1 MKTVIRYILKRILM
15 MIPVL
20 LGVLL
25 LVFTMNEISPG
36 DPAEM
41 IAGDAASVEVVE
53 QIREDLG
60 LNHPFPV
67 RFFNYVKN
75 LLLHGDLGTSYK
87 TKRPVLDE
95 VMERLPT
102 TITLALTSAGFAVL
116 LSIPIGVISAI
127 KQNSWLDN
135 VLMVLALLGVAMP
148 AFWQGLMTIILF
160 SVHLGWLPSYGFS
173 TPAHWIMPVLTIGTG
188 TMGSLTRITRSS
200 MLEVI
205 RQDYIRTAR
214 AKGQSER
221 KVIIRHALRNSL
233 VPIITAIAL
242 QLGSMLGG
250 AIVTETVFAIPGIGM
265 LMIQSIKARDYPT
278 IQGAVVVIAIMFS
291 LVNLI
296 VDIIYTF
303 VDPRLKTIYQ
313 TKKRTKSPLAKSEA

>member
-1 MKTVIRYILKRILM
+1 

-20 LGVLL
+20 LGVLF

-36 DPAEM
+36 DPAAM

-60 LNHPFPV
+60 LNKPLPV
-67 RFFNYVKN
+67 RFFNYTKN
-75 LLLHGDLGTSYK
+75 LVLHGDLGTSYK
-87 TKRPVLDE
+87 TKRPVLEE
-95 VMERLPT
+95 VMDRLPT
-102 TITLALTSAGFAVL
+102 TILLSLTSAAFAVF
-116 LSIPIGVISAI
+116 LSIPIGIISAI
-127 KQNSWLDN
+127 KQNTWIDN
-135 VLMVLALLGVAMP
+135 LLMVLALIGVAMP

-160 SVHLGWLPSYGFS
+160 SVKLGWFPSYGFT
-173 TPAHWIMPVLTIGTG
+173 TPAHWFMPVLTIGTG
-188 TMGSLTRITRSS
+188 AMASLVRITRSS

-214 AKGQSER
+214 AKGQTER
-221 KVIIRHALRNSL
+221 KVIISHALRNSMI
-233 VPIITAIAL
+233 PIITAIAI

-278 IQGAVVVIAIMFS
+278 IQGAVVVIAVMFS
-291 LVNLI
+291 LLNLV

-303 VDPRLKTIYQ
+303 VDPRLKSIYQ
-313 TKKRTKSPLAKSEA
+313 TKRKVKHFIAKTEA

>member
-1 MKTVIRYILKRILM
+1 

-20 LGVLL
+20 LGVLF
-25 LVFTMNEISPG
+25 LVFTLNEISPG

-41 IAGDAASVEVVE
+41 IAGDAASEEVVE

-60 LNHPFPV
+60 LNDPFIV
-67 RFFNYVKN
+67 RFANYVKN
-75 LLLHGDLGTSYK
+75 LVLHGDLGTSYK
-87 TKRPVLDE
+87 TKQPVLKE
-95 VMERLPT
+95 VMARLPT
-102 TITLALTSAGFAVL
+102 TITLALTSAAFAVI
-116 LSIPIGVISAI
+116 LSIPIGIISAI
-127 KQNSWLDN
+127 KQNTWLDN
-135 VLMVLALLGVAMP
+135 ILMVLALIGVAMP

-160 SVHLGWLPSYGFS
+160 SVNLGWLPSYGFT

-188 TMGSLTRITRSS
+188 AMGSLTRITRSS
-200 MLEVI
+200 MLEVV

-214 AKGQSER
+214 AKGQTER
-221 KVIIRHALRNSL
+221 KVIIGHALRNSMI
-233 VPIITAIAL
+233 PIITAISI

-291 LVNLI
+291 IVNLV
-296 VDIIYTF
+296 VDVIYTF
-303 VDPRLKTIYQ
+303 ADPRLKTIYQ
-313 TKKRTKSPLAKSEA
+313 RKNRVKNPLVRSKA

>member
-1 MKTVIRYILKRILM
+1 

-20 LGVLL
+20 LGVLF

-36 DPAEM
+36 DPAAM

-60 LNHPFPV
+60 LNKPLPV
-67 RFFNYVKN
+67 RFFNYTKN
-75 LLLHGDLGTSYK
+75 LVLHGDLGTSYK

-95 VMERLPT
+95 VMDRLPT
-102 TITLALTSAGFAVL
+102 TILLSLTSAAFAVL
-116 LSIPIGVISAI
+116 LSIPIGIISAI
-127 KQNSWLDN
+127 KQNTWIDN
-135 VLMVLALLGVAMP
+135 LLMVLALIGVAMP

-160 SVHLGWLPSYGFS
+160 SVKLGWFPSYGFT
-173 TPAHWIMPVLTIGTG
+173 TPAHWFMPVLTIGTG
-188 TMGSLTRITRSS
+188 AMASLVRITRSS

-214 AKGQSER
+214 AKGQTER
-221 KVIIRHALRNSL
+221 KVIISHALRNSMI
-233 VPIITAIAL
+233 PIITAIAI

-278 IQGAVVVIAIMFS
+278 IQGAVVVIAVMFS
-291 LVNLI
+291 LLNLV

-303 VDPRLKTIYQ
+303 VDPRLKSIYQ
-313 TKKRTKSPLAKSEA
+313 TKRKVKHFIAKSVT

>member
-1 MKTVIRYILKRILM
+1 MLKYIFKRILM

-20 LGVLL
+20 LGVLF

-36 DPAEM
+36 DPAAM

-60 LNHPFPV
+60 LNKPLPV
-67 RFFNYVKN
+67 RFFNYTKN
-75 LLLHGDLGTSYK
+75 LVLHGDLGTSYK

-95 VMERLPT
+95 VMDRLPT
-102 TITLALTSAGFAVL
+102 TILLSLTSAAFAVF
-116 LSIPIGVISAI
+116 LSIPIGIISAI
-127 KQNSWLDN
+127 KQNTWIDN
-135 VLMVLALLGVAMP
+135 LLMVLALIGVAMP

-160 SVHLGWLPSYGFS
+160 SVKLGWFPSYGFT
-173 TPAHWIMPVLTIGTG
+173 TPAHWFMPVLTIGTG
-188 TMGSLTRITRSS
+188 AMASLVRITRSS

-214 AKGQSER
+214 AKGQTER
-221 KVIIRHALRNSL
+221 KVIISHALRNSMI
-233 VPIITAIAL
+233 PIITAIAI

-265 LMIQSIKARDYPT
+265 LMIQPIKARDYPT
-278 IQGAVVVIAIMFS
+278 IQGAVVVIAVMFS
-291 LVNLI
+291 LLNLV

-303 VDPRLKTIYQ
+303 VDPRLKSIYQ
-313 TKKRTKSPLAKSEA
+313 TKRKAKHFIAKSET

>member
-1 MKTVIRYILKRILM
+1 MLKYIFKRILM

-20 LGVLL
+20 LGVLF

-60 LNHPFPV
+60 LNKPFPV
-67 RFFNYVKN
+67 RFLNYTKN
-75 LLLHGDLGTSYK
+75 IVLHGDLGTSYK
-87 TKRPVLDE
+87 TKRPVLEE
-95 VMERLPT
+95 VMDRLPT
-102 TITLALTSAGFAVL
+102 TILLSLTSAAFAVI
-116 LSIPIGVISAI
+116 LSIPIGIISAI
-127 KQNSWLDN
+127 KQNTWIDN
-135 VLMVLALLGVAMP
+135 LLMVLALIGVAMP

-160 SVHLGWLPSYGFS
+160 SVKLGWFPSYGFT
-173 TPAHWIMPVLTIGTG
+173 TPAHWFMPVLTIGTG
-188 TMGSLTRITRSS
+188 AMASLVRITRSS

-214 AKGQSER
+214 AKGQTER
-221 KVIIRHALRNSL
+221 KVIISHALRNSMI
-233 VPIITAIAL
+233 PIITAIAI

-278 IQGAVVVIAIMFS
+278 IQGAVVVIAVMFS
-291 LVNLI
+291 LLNLL

-303 VDPRLKTIYQ
+303 VDPKLKSIYQ
-313 TKKRTKSPLAKSEA
+313 TKRKIKNLIAQSET

>member
-1 MKTVIRYILKRILM
+1 

-20 LGVLL
+20 LGVLF

-60 LNHPFPV
+60 LNKPFPV
-67 RFFNYVKN
+67 RFLNYTKN
-75 LLLHGDLGTSYK
+75 IVLHGDLGTSYK
-87 TKRPVLDE
+87 TKRPVLEE
-95 VMERLPT
+95 VMDRLPT
-102 TITLALTSAGFAVL
+102 TILLSLTSAAFAVI
-116 LSIPIGVISAI
+116 LSIPIGIISAI
-127 KQNSWLDN
+127 KQNTWIDN
-135 VLMVLALLGVAMP
+135 LLMVLALIGVAMP

-160 SVHLGWLPSYGFS
+160 SVKLGWFPSYGFT
-173 TPAHWIMPVLTIGTG
+173 TPAHWFMPVLTIGTG
-188 TMGSLTRITRSS
+188 AMASLVRITRSS

-214 AKGQSER
+214 AKGQTER
-221 KVIIRHALRNSL
+221 KVIISHALRNSMI
-233 VPIITAIAL
+233 PIITAIAI

-278 IQGAVVVIAIMFS
+278 IQGAVVVIAVMFS
-291 LVNLI
+291 LLNLL

-303 VDPRLKTIYQ
+303 VDPRLKSIYQ
-313 TKKRTKSPLAKSEA
+313 TKRKAKHFIAKSET

>member
-1 MKTVIRYILKRILM
+1 MLRYIFKRILM

-20 LGVLL
+20 LGVLF

-36 DPAEM
+36 DPAAM

-60 LNHPFPV
+60 LNKPLPV
-67 RFFNYVKN
+67 RFFNYTKN
-75 LLLHGDLGTSYK
+75 LVLHGDLGTSYN

-95 VMERLPT
+95 VMDRLPT
-102 TITLALTSAGFAVL
+102 TILLSLTSAAFAVL
-116 LSIPIGVISAI
+116 LSIPIGIISAI
-127 KQNSWLDN
+127 KQNTWIDN
-135 VLMVLALLGVAMP
+135 LLMVLALIGVAMP

-160 SVHLGWLPSYGFS
+160 SVKLGWFPSYGFT
-173 TPAHWIMPVLTIGTG
+173 TPAHWFMPVLTIGTG
-188 TMGSLTRITRSS
+188 AMASLVRITRSS

-214 AKGQSER
+214 AKGQTER
-221 KVIIRHALRNSL
+221 KVIISHALRNSMI
-233 VPIITAIAL
+233 PIITAIAI

-278 IQGAVVVIAIMFS
+278 IQGAVVVIAVMFS
-291 LVNLI
+291 LLNLV

-303 VDPRLKTIYQ
+303 VDPRLKSIYQ
-313 TKKRTKSPLAKSEA
+313 TKRKVKHFIAKSVT

>member
-1 MKTVIRYILKRILM
+1 MLKYIFKRILM

-20 LGVLL
+20 LGVLF

-36 DPAEM
+36 DPAAM

-60 LNHPFPV
+60 LNKPLPV
-67 RFFNYVKN
+67 RFFNYTKN
-75 LLLHGDLGTSYK
+75 LVLHGDLGTSYK

-95 VMERLPT
+95 VMDRLPT
-102 TITLALTSAGFAVL
+102 TILLSLTSAAFAVF
-116 LSIPIGVISAI
+116 LSIPIGIISAI
-127 KQNSWLDN
+127 KQNTWIDN
-135 VLMVLALLGVAMP
+135 LLMVLALIGVAMP

-160 SVHLGWLPSYGFS
+160 SVKLGWFPSYGFT
-173 TPAHWIMPVLTIGTG
+173 TPAHWFMPVLTIGTG
-188 TMGSLTRITRSS
+188 AMASLVRITRSS

-214 AKGQSER
+214 AKGQTER
-221 KVIIRHALRNSL
+221 KVIISHALRNSMI
-233 VPIITAIAL
+233 PIITAIAI

-278 IQGAVVVIAIMFS
+278 IQGAVVVIAVMIS
-291 LVNLI
+291 LLNLV

-303 VDPRLKTIYQ
+303 VDPRLKSIYQ
-313 TKKRTKSPLAKSEA
+313 TKRKVKHFIAKSET

>member
-1 MKTVIRYILKRILM
+1 MLKYIFKRILM

-20 LGVLL
+20 LGVLF

-36 DPAEM
+36 DPAAM
-41 IAGDAASVEVVE
+41 IAGDAASMEVVE

-60 LNHPFPV
+60 LNKPLPV
-67 RFFNYVKN
+67 RFFNYTKN
-75 LLLHGDLGTSYK
+75 LVLHGDLGTSYK

-95 VMERLPT
+95 VMDRLPT
-102 TITLALTSAGFAVL
+102 TILLSLTSAAFAVF
-116 LSIPIGVISAI
+116 LSIPIGIISAI
-127 KQNSWLDN
+127 KQNTWIDN
-135 VLMVLALLGVAMP
+135 LLMVLALIGVAMP

-160 SVHLGWLPSYGFS
+160 SVKLGWFPSYGFT
-173 TPAHWIMPVLTIGTG
+173 TPAHWFMPVLTIGTG
-188 TMGSLTRITRSS
+188 AMASLVRITRSS

-214 AKGQSER
+214 AKGQTER
-221 KVIIRHALRNSL
+221 KVIISHALRNSMI
-233 VPIITAIAL
+233 PIITAIAI

-278 IQGAVVVIAIMFS
+278 IQGAVVVIAVMFS
-291 LVNLI
+291 LLNLV

-303 VDPRLKTIYQ
+303 VDPRLKSIYQ
-313 TKKRTKSPLAKSEA
+313 TKRKVKHFIAKSET

>member
-1 MKTVIRYILKRILM
+1 MLRYIFKRILM

-20 LGVLL
+20 LGVLF

-36 DPAEM
+36 DPAAM

-60 LNHPFPV
+60 LNKPLPV
-67 RFFNYVKN
+67 RFFNYTKN
-75 LLLHGDLGTSYK
+75 LVLHGDLGTSYK

-95 VMERLPT
+95 VMDRLPT
-102 TITLALTSAGFAVL
+102 TILLSLTSAAFAVL
-116 LSIPIGVISAI
+116 LSIPIGIISAI
-127 KQNSWLDN
+127 KQNTWIDN
-135 VLMVLALLGVAMP
+135 LLMVLALIGVAMP

-160 SVHLGWLPSYGFS
+160 SVKLGWFPSYGFT
-173 TPAHWIMPVLTIGTG
+173 TPAHWFMPVLTIGTG
-188 TMGSLTRITRSS
+188 AMASLVRITRSS

-214 AKGQSER
+214 AKGQTER
-221 KVIIRHALRNSL
+221 KVIISHALRNSMI
-233 VPIITAIAL
+233 PIITAIAI

-250 AIVTETVFAIPGIGM
+250 AIVTETVFAISGIGM

-278 IQGAVVVIAIMFS
+278 IQGAVVVIAVMFS
-291 LVNLI
+291 LLNLV

-303 VDPRLKTIYQ
+303 VDPRLKSIYQ
-313 TKKRTKSPLAKSEA
+313 TKRKVKHFIAKSVT

>member
-1 MKTVIRYILKRILM
+1 

-20 LGVLL
+20 LGVLF

-41 IAGDAASVEVVE
+41 IAGDAASVEGVE

-60 LNHPFPV
+60 LNKPFPV
-67 RFFNYVKN
+67 RFLNYTKN
-75 LLLHGDLGTSYK
+75 IVLHGDLGTSYK
-87 TKRPVLDE
+87 TKRPVLEE
-95 VMERLPT
+95 VMDRLPT
-102 TITLALTSAGFAVL
+102 TILLSLTSAAFAVI
-116 LSIPIGVISAI
+116 LSIPIGIISAI
-127 KQNSWLDN
+127 KQNTWIDN
-135 VLMVLALLGVAMP
+135 LLMVLALIGVAMP

-160 SVHLGWLPSYGFS
+160 SVKLGWFPSYGFT
-173 TPAHWIMPVLTIGTG
+173 TPAHWFMPVLTIGTG
-188 TMGSLTRITRSS
+188 AMASLVRITRSS

-214 AKGQSER
+214 AKGQTER
-221 KVIIRHALRNSL
+221 KVIISHALRNSMI
-233 VPIITAIAL
+233 PIITAIAI

-278 IQGAVVVIAIMFS
+278 IQGAVVVIAVMFS
-291 LVNLI
+291 LLNLL

-303 VDPRLKTIYQ
+303 VDPRLKSIYQ
-313 TKKRTKSPLAKSEA
+313 TKRKIKNLIAQSET

>member
-1 MKTVIRYILKRILM
+1 MLRYIFKRILM

-20 LGVLL
+20 LGVLF

-36 DPAEM
+36 DPAAM

-60 LNHPFPV
+60 LNKPLPV
-67 RFFNYVKN
+67 RFFNYTKN
-75 LLLHGDLGTSYK
+75 LVLHGDFGTSYK

-95 VMERLPT
+95 VMDRLPT
-102 TITLALTSAGFAVL
+102 TILLSLTSAAFAVL
-116 LSIPIGVISAI
+116 LSIPIGIISAI
-127 KQNSWLDN
+127 KQNTWIDN
-135 VLMVLALLGVAMP
+135 LLMVLALIGVAMP

-160 SVHLGWLPSYGFS
+160 SVKLGWFPSYGFT
-173 TPAHWIMPVLTIGTG
+173 TPAHWFMPVLTIGTG
-188 TMGSLTRITRSS
+188 AMASLVRITRSS

-214 AKGQSER
+214 AKGQTER
-221 KVIIRHALRNSL
+221 KVIISHALRNSMI
-233 VPIITAIAL
+233 PIITAIAI

-278 IQGAVVVIAIMFS
+278 IQGAVVVIAVMFS
-291 LVNLI
+291 LLNLV

-303 VDPRLKTIYQ
+303 VDPRLKSIYQ
-313 TKKRTKSPLAKSEA
+313 TKRKVKHFIAKSET

>member
-1 MKTVIRYILKRILM
+1 MLKYIFKRILM

-20 LGVLL
+20 LGVLF

-36 DPAEM
+36 DPAAM

-60 LNHPFPV
+60 LNKPLPV
-67 RFFNYVKN
+67 RFFNYTKN
-75 LLLHGDLGTSYK
+75 LVLHGDLGTSYK

-95 VMERLPT
+95 VMDRLPT
-102 TITLALTSAGFAVL
+102 TILLSLTSAAFAVF
-116 LSIPIGVISAI
+116 LSIPIGIISAI
-127 KQNSWLDN
+127 KQNTWIDN
-135 VLMVLALLGVAMP
+135 LLMVLALIGVAMP

-160 SVHLGWLPSYGFS
+160 SVKLGWFPSYGFT
-173 TPAHWIMPVLTIGTG
+173 TPAHWFMPVLTIGTG
-188 TMGSLTRITRSS
+188 AMASLVRITRSS

-214 AKGQSER
+214 AKGQTER
-221 KVIIRHALRNSL
+221 KVIISHALRNSMI
-233 VPIITAIAL
+233 PIITAISI

-278 IQGAVVVIAIMFS
+278 IQGAVVVIAVMFS
-291 LVNLI
+291 LLNLV

-303 VDPRLKTIYQ
+303 VDPRLKSIYQ
-313 TKKRTKSPLAKSEA
+313 TKRKVKHFIAKSET

>member
-1 MKTVIRYILKRILM
+1 

-20 LGVLL
+20 LGVLF

-60 LNHPFPV
+60 LNKPFPV
-67 RFFNYVKN
+67 RFLNYTKN
-75 LLLHGDLGTSYK
+75 IVLHGDLGTSYK
-87 TKRPVLDE
+87 TKRPVLEE
-95 VMERLPT
+95 VMDRLPT
-102 TITLALTSAGFAVL
+102 TILLSLTSAAFAVI
-116 LSIPIGVISAI
+116 LSIPIGIISAI
-127 KQNSWLDN
+127 KQNTWIDN
-135 VLMVLALLGVAMP
+135 LLMVLALIGVAMP

-160 SVHLGWLPSYGFS
+160 SVKLGWFPSYGFT
-173 TPAHWIMPVLTIGTG
+173 TPAHWFMPVLTIGTG
-188 TMGSLTRITRSS
+188 AMASLVRITRSS

-214 AKGQSER
+214 AKGQTER
-221 KVIIRHALRNSL
+221 KVIISHALRNSMI
-233 VPIITAIAL
+233 PIITAIAI

-278 IQGAVVVIAIMFS
+278 IQGAVVVIAVMFS
-291 LVNLI
+291 LLNLV

-303 VDPRLKTIYQ
+303 VDPRLKSIYQ
-313 TKKRTKSPLAKSEA
+313 TKRKVKHFIAKSVT

>member
-1 MKTVIRYILKRILM
+1 MLKYIFKRVLM

-20 LGVLL
+20 LGVLF

-36 DPAEM
+36 DPAEI
-41 IAGDAASVEVVE
+41 IAGDAVSVEVVE

-60 LNHPFPV
+60 LNKPFPI
-67 RFFNYVKN
+67 RFLNYVKN
-75 LLLHGDLGTSYK
+75 LVLHGDLGTSYK

-95 VMERLPT
+95 VMDRLPT
-102 TITLALTSAGFAVL
+102 TILLSLTSAVFAVI
-116 LSIPIGVISAI
+116 LSIPIGIISAI
-127 KQNSWLDN
+127 KQNTWIDN
-135 VLMVLALLGVAMP
+135 LLMVLALIGVAMP

-160 SVHLGWLPSYGFS
+160 SVKLGWLPSYGFT
-173 TPAHWIMPVLTIGTG
+173 TPAHWFMPVLTIGTG
-188 TMGSLTRITRSS
+188 AMASLVRITRSS

-214 AKGQSER
+214 AKGQTER
-221 KVIIRHALRNSL
+221 NVIISHALRNSMI
-233 VPIITAIAL
+233 PIITAIAI

-250 AIVTETVFAIPGIGM
+250 AIVTETIFAIPGIGM

-278 IQGAVVVIAIMFS
+278 IQGAVVVIAVMFS
-291 LVNLI
+291 LLNLL

-303 VDPRLKTIYQ
+303 VDPRLKSIYQ
-313 TKKRTKSPLAKSEA
+313 TKRKIKNHIARSEI

>member
-1 MKTVIRYILKRILM
+1 MLKYIFKRILM

-20 LGVLL
+20 LGVLF

-36 DPAEM
+36 DPAAM

-60 LNHPFPV
+60 LNKPLPV
-67 RFFNYVKN
+67 RFFNYTKN
-75 LLLHGDLGTSYK
+75 LVLHGDLGTSYK

-95 VMERLPT
+95 VMDRLPT
-102 TITLALTSAGFAVL
+102 TILLSLTSAAFAVF
-116 LSIPIGVISAI
+116 LSIPIGIISAI
-127 KQNSWLDN
+127 KQNTWIDN
-135 VLMVLALLGVAMP
+135 LLMVLALIGVAMP

-160 SVHLGWLPSYGFS
+160 SVKLGWFPSYGFT
-173 TPAHWIMPVLTIGTG
+173 TPAHWFMPVLTIGTG
-188 TMGSLTRITRSS
+188 AMASLVSITRSS

-214 AKGQSER
+214 AKGQTER
-221 KVIIRHALRNSL
+221 KVIISHALRNSMI
-233 VPIITAIAL
+233 PIITAIAI

-278 IQGAVVVIAIMFS
+278 IQGAVVVIAVMFS
-291 LVNLI
+291 LLNLV

-303 VDPRLKTIYQ
+303 VDPRLKSIYQ
-313 TKKRTKSPLAKSEA
+313 TKRKAKHFIAKSET

>member
-1 MKTVIRYILKRILM
+1 MLKYIFKRILM

-20 LGVLL
+20 LGVLF

-60 LNHPFPV
+60 LNKPFPV
-67 RFFNYVKN
+67 RFLNYTKN
-75 LLLHGDLGTSYK
+75 IVLHGDLGTSYK
-87 TKRPVLDE
+87 TKRPVLEE
-95 VMERLPT
+95 VMDRLPT
-102 TITLALTSAGFAVL
+102 TILLSLTSAAFAVI
-116 LSIPIGVISAI
+116 LSIPIGIISAI
-127 KQNSWLDN
+127 KQNTWIDN
-135 VLMVLALLGVAMP
+135 LLMVLALIGVAMP

-160 SVHLGWLPSYGFS
+160 SVKLGWFPSYGFT
-173 TPAHWIMPVLTIGTG
+173 TPAHWFMPVLTIGTG
-188 TMGSLTRITRSS
+188 AMASLVRITRSS

-214 AKGQSER
+214 AKGQTER
-221 KVIIRHALRNSL
+221 KVIISHALRNSMI
-233 VPIITAIAL
+233 PIITAIAI

-278 IQGAVVVIAIMFS
+278 IQGAVVVIAVMFS
-291 LVNLI
+291 LLNLL

-303 VDPRLKTIYQ
+303 VDPRLKSIYQ
-313 TKKRTKSPLAKSEA
+313 TKRKVKHFIAKSET

>member
-1 MKTVIRYILKRILM
+1 MLKYIFKRILM

-20 LGVLL
+20 LGVLF

-36 DPAEM
+36 DPAAM

-60 LNHPFPV
+60 LNKPLPV
-67 RFFNYVKN
+67 RFFNYTKN
-75 LLLHGDLGTSYK
+75 LVLHGDLGTSYK

-95 VMERLPT
+95 VMDRLPT
-102 TITLALTSAGFAVL
+102 TILLSLTSAAFAVF
-116 LSIPIGVISAI
+116 LSIPIGIISAI
-127 KQNSWLDN
+127 KQNTWIDN
-135 VLMVLALLGVAMP
+135 LLMVLALIGVAMP

-160 SVHLGWLPSYGFS
+160 SVKLGWFPSYGFT
-173 TPAHWIMPVLTIGTG
+173 TPAHWFMPVLTIGTG
-188 TMGSLTRITRSS
+188 AMASLVRITRSS

-214 AKGQSER
+214 AKGQTER
-221 KVIIRHALRNSL
+221 KVIISHALRNSMI
-233 VPIITAIAL
+233 PIITAIAI
-242 QLGSMLGG
+242 QLGSILGG

-278 IQGAVVVIAIMFS
+278 IQGAVVVIAVMFS
-291 LVNLI
+291 LLNLV

-303 VDPRLKTIYQ
+303 VDPRLKSIYQ
-313 TKKRTKSPLAKSEA
+313 TKRKAKHFIAKSET

>member
-1 MKTVIRYILKRILM
+1 VLRYIFKRILM

-20 LGVLL
+20 LGVLF

-36 DPAEM
+36 DPAAM

-60 LNHPFPV
+60 LNKPLPV
-67 RFFNYVKN
+67 RFFNYTKN
-75 LLLHGDLGTSYK
+75 LVLHGDLGTSYK

-95 VMERLPT
+95 VMDRLPT
-102 TITLALTSAGFAVL
+102 TILLSLTSAAFAVL
-116 LSIPIGVISAI
+116 LSIPIGIISAI
-127 KQNSWLDN
+127 KQNTWIDN
-135 VLMVLALLGVAMP
+135 LLMVLALIGVAMP

-160 SVHLGWLPSYGFS
+160 SVKLGWFPSYGFT
-173 TPAHWIMPVLTIGTG
+173 TPAHWFMPVLTIGTG
-188 TMGSLTRITRSS
+188 AMASLVRITRSS

-214 AKGQSER
+214 AKGQTER
-221 KVIIRHALRNSL
+221 KVIISHALRNSMI
-233 VPIITAIAL
+233 PIITAIAI

-278 IQGAVVVIAIMFS
+278 IQGAVVVIAVMFS
-291 LVNLI
+291 LLNLV

-303 VDPRLKTIYQ
+303 VDPRLKSIYQ
-313 TKKRTKSPLAKSEA
+313 TKRKVKHFIAKSVT

>member
-1 MKTVIRYILKRILM
+1 MLRYIFKRILM

-20 LGVLL
+20 LGVLF

-36 DPAEM
+36 DPAAM

-60 LNHPFPV
+60 LNKPLPV
-67 RFFNYVKN
+67 RFFNYTKN
-75 LLLHGDLGTSYK
+75 LVLHGDLGTSYK

-95 VMERLPT
+95 VMDRLPT
-102 TITLALTSAGFAVL
+102 TILLSLTSAAFAVL
-116 LSIPIGVISAI
+116 LSIPIGIISAI
-127 KQNSWLDN
+127 KQNTWIDN
-135 VLMVLALLGVAMP
+135 LLMVLALIGVAMP

-160 SVHLGWLPSYGFS
+160 SVKLGWFPSYGFT
-173 TPAHWIMPVLTIGTG
+173 TPAHWFMPVLTIGTG
-188 TMGSLTRITRSS
+188 AMASLVRITRSS

-214 AKGQSER
+214 AKGQTER
-221 KVIIRHALRNSL
+221 KVIISHALRNSMI
-233 VPIITAIAL
+233 PIITAIAI

-278 IQGAVVVIAIMFS
+278 IQGAVVVIAVMFS
-291 LVNLI
+291 LLNLV

-303 VDPRLKTIYQ
+303 VDPRLKSIYQ
-313 TKKRTKSPLAKSEA
+313 TKRKVKHFIAKSVP

>member
-1 MKTVIRYILKRILM
+1 MLKYIFKRILM

-20 LGVLL
+20 LGVLF

-36 DPAEM
+36 DPAAM

-60 LNHPFPV
+60 LNKPLPV
-67 RFFNYVKN
+67 RFFNYTKN
-75 LLLHGDLGTSYK
+75 LVLHGDLGTSYK

-95 VMERLPT
+95 VMDRLPT
-102 TITLALTSAGFAVL
+102 TILLSLTSAAFAVF
-116 LSIPIGVISAI
+116 LSIPIGIISAI
-127 KQNSWLDN
+127 KQNTWIDN
-135 VLMVLALLGVAMP
+135 LLMVLALIGVAMP
-148 AFWQGLMTIILF
+148 AFWQGLMTIILL
-160 SVHLGWLPSYGFS
+160 SVKLGWFPSYGFT
-173 TPAHWIMPVLTIGTG
+173 TPAHWFMPVLTIGTG
-188 TMGSLTRITRSS
+188 AMASLVRITRSS

-214 AKGQSER
+214 AKGQTER
-221 KVIIRHALRNSL
+221 KVIISHALRNSMI
-233 VPIITAIAL
+233 PIITAIAI

-278 IQGAVVVIAIMFS
+278 IQGAVVVIAVMFS
-291 LVNLI
+291 LLNLV

-303 VDPRLKTIYQ
+303 VDPRLKSIYQ
-313 TKKRTKSPLAKSEA
+313 TKRKVKHFIAKSET

>member
-1 MKTVIRYILKRILM
+1 VLKYIFKRILM

-20 LGVLL
+20 LGVLF

-36 DPAEM
+36 DPAAM

-60 LNHPFPV
+60 LNKPLPV
-67 RFFNYVKN
+67 RFFNYTKN
-75 LLLHGDLGTSYK
+75 LVLHGDLGTSYK
-87 TKRPVLDE
+87 TKRPVLEE
-95 VMERLPT
+95 VMDRLPT
-102 TITLALTSAGFAVL
+102 TILLSLTSAAFAVF
-116 LSIPIGVISAI
+116 LSIPIGIISAI
-127 KQNSWLDN
+127 KQNTWIDN
-135 VLMVLALLGVAMP
+135 LLMVLALIGVAMP

-160 SVHLGWLPSYGFS
+160 SVKLGWFPSYGFT
-173 TPAHWIMPVLTIGTG
+173 TPAHWFMPVLTIGTG
-188 TMGSLTRITRSS
+188 AMASLVRITRSS

-214 AKGQSER
+214 AKGQTER
-221 KVIIRHALRNSL
+221 KVIISHALRNSMI
-233 VPIITAIAL
+233 PIITAIAI

-278 IQGAVVVIAIMFS
+278 IQGAVVVIAVMFS
-291 LVNLI
+291 LLNLV

-303 VDPRLKTIYQ
+303 VDPRLKSIYQ
-313 TKKRTKSPLAKSEA
+313 TKRKVKHFIAKTEA

>member
-1 MKTVIRYILKRILM
+1 MLKYIFKRILM

-20 LGVLL
+20 LGVLF

-36 DPAEM
+36 DPAAM

-60 LNHPFPV
+60 LNKPLPV
-67 RFFNYVKN
+67 RFFNYTKN
-75 LLLHGDLGTSYK
+75 LVLHGDLGTSYK

-95 VMERLPT
+95 VMDRLPT
-102 TITLALTSAGFAVL
+102 TILLSLTSAAFAVF
-116 LSIPIGVISAI
+116 LSIGIISAI
-127 KQNSWLDN
+127 KQNTWIDN
-135 VLMVLALLGVAMP
+135 LLMVLALIGVAMP

-160 SVHLGWLPSYGFS
+160 SVKLGWFPSYGFT
-173 TPAHWIMPVLTIGTG
+173 TPAHWFMPVLTIGTG
-188 TMGSLTRITRSS
+188 AMASLVRITRSS

-214 AKGQSER
+214 AKGQTER
-221 KVIIRHALRNSL
+221 KVIISHALRNSMI
-233 VPIITAIAL
+233 PIITAIAI

-278 IQGAVVVIAIMFS
+278 IQGAVVVIAVMFS
-291 LVNLI
+291 LLNLV

-303 VDPRLKTIYQ
+303 VDPRLKSIYQ
-313 TKKRTKSPLAKSEA
+313 TKRKVKHFIAKSET

>member
-1 MKTVIRYILKRILM
+1 MKEMLL
-15 MIPVL
+15 PVTA
-20 LGVLL
+20 LG
-25 LVFTMNEISPG
+25 MQP
-36 DPAEM
+36 M
-41 IAGDAASVEVVE
+41 
-53 QIREDLG
+53 
-60 LNHPFPV
+60 
-67 RFFNYVKN
+67 
-75 LLLHGDLGTSYK
+75 
-87 TKRPVLDE
+87 
-95 VMERLPT
+95 
-102 TITLALTSAGFAVL
+102 
-116 LSIPIGVISAI
+116 AI
-127 KQNSWLDN
+127 CAR
-135 VLMVLALLGVAMP
+135 M
-148 AFWQGLMTIILF
+148 
-160 SVHLGWLPSYGFS
+160 
-173 TPAHWIMPVLTIGTG
+173 
-188 TMGSLTRITRSS
+188 TRSS

>member
-1 MKTVIRYILKRILM
+1 MLRYIFKRILM

-20 LGVLL
+20 LGVLF

-36 DPAEM
+36 DPAAM

-60 LNHPFPV
+60 LNKPLPV
-67 RFFNYVKN
+67 RFFNYTKN
-75 LLLHGDLGTSYK
+75 LVLHGDLGTSYK

-95 VMERLPT
+95 VMDRLPT
-102 TITLALTSAGFAVL
+102 TILVSLASAAFAVL
-116 LSIPIGVISAI
+116 LSIPIGIISAI
-127 KQNSWLDN
+127 KQNTWIDN
-135 VLMVLALLGVAMP
+135 LLMVLALIGVAMP

-160 SVHLGWLPSYGFS
+160 SVKLGWFPSYGFT
-173 TPAHWIMPVLTIGTG
+173 TPAHWFMPVLTIGTG
-188 TMGSLTRITRSS
+188 AMASLVRITRSS

-214 AKGQSER
+214 AKGQTER
-221 KVIIRHALRNSL
+221 KVIISHALRNSMI
-233 VPIITAIAL
+233 PIITAIAI

-278 IQGAVVVIAIMFS
+278 IQGAVVVIAVMFS
-291 LVNLI
+291 LLNLV

-303 VDPRLKTIYQ
+303 VDPRLKSIYQ
-313 TKKRTKSPLAKSEA
+313 TKRKVKHFIAKSVT

>member
-1 MKTVIRYILKRILM
+1 MF
-15 MIPVL
+15 
-20 LGVLL
+20 

-36 DPAEM
+36 DPAAM

-60 LNHPFPV
+60 LNKPLPV
-67 RFFNYVKN
+67 RFFNYTKN
-75 LLLHGDLGTSYK
+75 LVLHGDLGTSYK

-95 VMERLPT
+95 VMDRLPT
-102 TITLALTSAGFAVL
+102 TILLSLTSAAFAVL
-116 LSIPIGVISAI
+116 LSIPIGIISAI
-127 KQNSWLDN
+127 KQNTWIDN
-135 VLMVLALLGVAMP
+135 LLMVLALIGVAMP

-160 SVHLGWLPSYGFS
+160 SVKLGWFPSYGFT
-173 TPAHWIMPVLTIGTG
+173 TPAHWFMPVLTIGTG
-188 TMGSLTRITRSS
+188 AMASLVRITRSS

-214 AKGQSER
+214 AKGQTER
-221 KVIIRHALRNSL
+221 KVIISHALRNSMI
-233 VPIITAIAL
+233 PIITAIAV

-278 IQGAVVVIAIMFS
+278 IQGAVVVIAVMFS
-291 LVNLI
+291 LLNLV

-303 VDPRLKTIYQ
+303 VDPRLKSIYQ
-313 TKKRTKSPLAKSEA
+313 TKKKGQTLYCKKCDLTGFW

>member
-1 MKTVIRYILKRILM
+1 VLRYIFKRILM

-20 LGVLL
+20 LGVLF

-36 DPAEM
+36 DPAAM

-60 LNHPFPV
+60 LNKPLPV
-67 RFFNYVKN
+67 RFFNYTKN
-75 LLLHGDLGTSYK
+75 LVLHGDLGTSYK

-95 VMERLPT
+95 VMDRLPT
-102 TITLALTSAGFAVL
+102 TILLSLASAAFAVL
-116 LSIPIGVISAI
+116 LSIPIGIISAI
-127 KQNSWLDN
+127 KQNTWIDN
-135 VLMVLALLGVAMP
+135 LLMVLALIGVAMP

-160 SVHLGWLPSYGFS
+160 SVKLGWFPSYGFT
-173 TPAHWIMPVLTIGTG
+173 TPAHWFMPVLTIGTG
-188 TMGSLTRITRSS
+188 AMASLVRITRSS

-214 AKGQSER
+214 AKGQTER
-221 KVIIRHALRNSL
+221 KVIISHALRNSMI
-233 VPIITAIAL
+233 PIITAIAI

-278 IQGAVVVIAIMFS
+278 IQGAVVVIAVMFS
-291 LVNLI
+291 LLNLV

-303 VDPRLKTIYQ
+303 VDPRLKSIYQ
-313 TKKRTKSPLAKSEA
+313 TKRKVKHFIAKSVT

>member
-1 MKTVIRYILKRILM
+1 

-20 LGVLL
+20 LGVLF

-36 DPAEM
+36 DPAAM
-41 IAGDAASVEVVE
+41 IAGDAASGEVVE

-60 LNHPFPV
+60 LNKPFPV
-67 RFFNYVKN
+67 RFINYAKN
-75 LLLHGDLGTSYK
+75 IVLHGDLGTSYK

-95 VMERLPT
+95 VMDRLPT
-102 TITLALTSAGFAVL
+102 TILLSLTSAAFAVI
-116 LSIPIGVISAI
+116 LSIPIGIISAI
-127 KQNSWLDN
+127 KQNTWIDN
-135 VLMVLALLGVAMP
+135 LLMVLALIGVAMP

-160 SVHLGWLPSYGFS
+160 SVKLGWFPSYGFT
-173 TPAHWIMPVLTIGTG
+173 TPAHWFMPVLTIGTG
-188 TMGSLTRITRSS
+188 AMASLVRITRSS

-214 AKGQSER
+214 AKGQTER
-221 KVIIRHALRNSL
+221 NVIIFHALRNSMI
-233 VPIITAIAL
+233 PIITAIAI

-278 IQGAVVVIAIMFS
+278 IQGAVVVIAVMFS
-291 LVNLI
+291 LLNLL

-313 TKKRTKSPLAKSEA
+313 TKRKLKHLIVKSET

>member
-1 MKTVIRYILKRILM
+1 MLKYIFKRILM

-20 LGVLL
+20 LGVLF

-36 DPAEM
+36 DPAAM

-60 LNHPFPV
+60 LNKPLPV
-67 RFFNYVKN
+67 RFFNYTKN
-75 LLLHGDLGTSYK
+75 LVLHGDLGTSYK

-95 VMERLPT
+95 VMDRLPT
-102 TITLALTSAGFAVL
+102 TILLSLTSAAFAVL
-116 LSIPIGVISAI
+116 LSIPIGIISAI
-127 KQNSWLDN
+127 KQNTWIDN
-135 VLMVLALLGVAMP
+135 LLMVLALIGVAMP

-160 SVHLGWLPSYGFS
+160 SVKLGWFPSYGFT
-173 TPAHWIMPVLTIGTG
+173 TPAHWFMPVLTIGTG
-188 TMGSLTRITRSS
+188 AMASLVRITRSS

-214 AKGQSER
+214 AKGQTER
-221 KVIIRHALRNSL
+221 KVIISHALRNSMI
-233 VPIITAIAL
+233 PIITAIAI

-278 IQGAVVVIAIMFS
+278 IQGAVVVIAVMFS
-291 LVNLI
+291 LLNLV

-303 VDPRLKTIYQ
+303 VDPRLKSIYQ
-313 TKKRTKSPLAKSEA
+313 TKRKVKHFIAKSVT

>member
-1 MKTVIRYILKRILM
+1 VLKYIFKRILM

-20 LGVLL
+20 LGVLF

-60 LNHPFPV
+60 LNKPFPV
-67 RFFNYVKN
+67 RFLNYTKN
-75 LLLHGDLGTSYK
+75 IVLHGDLGTSYK
-87 TKRPVLDE
+87 TKRPVLEE
-95 VMERLPT
+95 VMDRLPT
-102 TITLALTSAGFAVL
+102 TILLSLTSAAFAVI
-116 LSIPIGVISAI
+116 LSIPIGIISAI
-127 KQNSWLDN
+127 KQNTWIDN
-135 VLMVLALLGVAMP
+135 LLMVLALIGVAMP

-160 SVHLGWLPSYGFS
+160 SVKLGWFPSYGFT
-173 TPAHWIMPVLTIGTG
+173 TPAHWFMPVLTIGTG
-188 TMGSLTRITRSS
+188 AMASLVRITRSS

-214 AKGQSER
+214 AKGQTER
-221 KVIIRHALRNSL
+221 KVIISHALRNSMI
-233 VPIITAIAL
+233 PIITAIAI

-278 IQGAVVVIAIMFS
+278 IQGAVVVIAVMFS
-291 LVNLI
+291 LLNLL

-303 VDPRLKTIYQ
+303 VDPRLKSIYQ
-313 TKKRTKSPLAKSEA
+313 TKRKIKNLIAQSET

>member
-1 MKTVIRYILKRILM
+1 MLKYIFKRILM

-20 LGVLL
+20 LGVLF

-36 DPAEM
+36 DPAAM

-60 LNHPFPV
+60 LNKPLPV
-67 RFFNYVKN
+67 RFFNYTKN
-75 LLLHGDLGTSYK
+75 LVLHGDLGTSYK

-95 VMERLPT
+95 VMDRLPT
-102 TITLALTSAGFAVL
+102 TILLSLTSAAFAVF
-116 LSIPIGVISAI
+116 LSIPIGIISAI
-127 KQNSWLDN
+127 KQNTWIDN
-135 VLMVLALLGVAMP
+135 LLMVLALIGVAMP
-148 AFWQGLMTIILF
+148 AFWQGLMTIILL
-160 SVHLGWLPSYGFS
+160 SVKLGWFPSYGFT
-173 TPAHWIMPVLTIGTG
+173 TPAHWFMPVLTIGTG
-188 TMGSLTRITRSS
+188 AMASLVRITRSS

-205 RQDYIRTAR
+205 RQECIRTAR
-214 AKGQSER
+214 ALGQTER
-221 KVIIRHALRNSL
+221 KVIISHALRNSMI
-233 VPIITAIAL
+233 PIITAIAI

-278 IQGAVVVIAIMFS
+278 IQGAVVVIAVMFS
-291 LVNLI
+291 LLNLV

-303 VDPRLKTIYQ
+303 VDPRLKSIYQ
-313 TKKRTKSPLAKSEA
+313 TKRKVKHFIAKSET

>member
-1 MKTVIRYILKRILM
+1 M

-20 LGVLL
+20 LGVLF

-36 DPAEM
+36 DPAAM

-60 LNHPFPV
+60 LNKPLPV
-67 RFFNYVKN
+67 RFFNYTKN
-75 LLLHGDLGTSYK
+75 LVLHGDLGTSYK

-95 VMERLPT
+95 VMDRLPT
-102 TITLALTSAGFAVL
+102 TILLSLTSAAFAVF
-116 LSIPIGVISAI
+116 LSIPIGIISAI
-127 KQNSWLDN
+127 KQNTWIDN
-135 VLMVLALLGVAMP
+135 LLMVLALIGVAMP

-160 SVHLGWLPSYGFS
+160 SVKLGWFPSYGFT
-173 TPAHWIMPVLTIGTG
+173 TPAHWFMPVLTIGTG
-188 TMGSLTRITRSS
+188 AMASLVRITRSS

-214 AKGQSER
+214 AKGQTER
-221 KVIIRHALRNSL
+221 KVIISHALRNSMI
-233 VPIITAIAL
+233 PIITAIAI

-278 IQGAVVVIAIMFS
+278 IQGAVVVIAVMFS
-291 LVNLI
+291 LLNLV

-303 VDPRLKTIYQ
+303 VDPRLKSIYQ
-313 TKKRTKSPLAKSEA
+313 TKRKAKHFIAKSET

>member
-1 MKTVIRYILKRILM
+1 MLKYIFKRILM

-20 LGVLL
+20 LGVLF

-36 DPAEM
+36 DPAAM

-60 LNHPFPV
+60 LNKPLPV
-67 RFFNYVKN
+67 RFFNYTKN
-75 LLLHGDLGTSYK
+75 LVLHGDLGTSYK

-95 VMERLPT
+95 VMDRLPT
-102 TITLALTSAGFAVL
+102 TILLSLASAAFAVF
-116 LSIPIGVISAI
+116 LSIPIGIISAI
-127 KQNSWLDN
+127 KQNTWIDN
-135 VLMVLALLGVAMP
+135 LLMVLALIGVAMP

-160 SVHLGWLPSYGFS
+160 SVKLGWFPSYGFT
-173 TPAHWIMPVLTIGTG
+173 TPAHWFMPVLTIGTG
-188 TMGSLTRITRSS
+188 AMASLVRITRSS

-214 AKGQSER
+214 AKGQTER
-221 KVIIRHALRNSL
+221 KVIISHALRNSMI
-233 VPIITAIAL
+233 PIITAIAI

-278 IQGAVVVIAIMFS
+278 IQGAVVVIAVMFS
-291 LVNLI
+291 LLNLV

-303 VDPRLKTIYQ
+303 VDPRLKSIYQ
-313 TKKRTKSPLAKSEA
+313 TKRKVKHFIAKSET

>member
-1 MKTVIRYILKRILM
+1 MLKYIFKRILM

-20 LGVLL
+20 LGVLF

-36 DPAEM
+36 DPAAM

-60 LNHPFPV
+60 LNKPLPV
-67 RFFNYVKN
+67 RFFNYTKN
-75 LLLHGDLGTSYK
+75 LVLHGDLGTSYK

-95 VMERLPT
+95 VMDRLPT
-102 TITLALTSAGFAVL
+102 TILLSLTSAAFAVF
-116 LSIPIGVISAI
+116 LSIPIGIISAI
-127 KQNSWLDN
+127 KQNTWIDN
-135 VLMVLALLGVAMP
+135 LLMVLALIGVAMP

-160 SVHLGWLPSYGFS
+160 SVKLGWFPSYGF
-173 TPAHWIMPVLTIGTG
+173 TTTAHWFMPVLTIGTG
-188 TMGSLTRITRSS
+188 AMASLVRITRSS

-214 AKGQSER
+214 AKGQTER
-221 KVIIRHALRNSL
+221 KVIISHALRNSMI
-233 VPIITAIAL
+233 PIITAIAI

-278 IQGAVVVIAIMFS
+278 IQGAVVVIAVMFS
-291 LVNLI
+291 LLNLV

-303 VDPRLKTIYQ
+303 VDPRLKSIYQ
-313 TKKRTKSPLAKSEA
+313 TKRKVKHFIAKSET

>member
-1 MKTVIRYILKRILM
+1 

-20 LGVLL
+20 LGVLF
-25 LVFTMNEISPG
+25 LVFTLNEISPG

-41 IAGDAASVEVVE
+41 IAGDAASEEVVE

-60 LNHPFPV
+60 LNEPFLV
-67 RFFNYVKN
+67 RFANYVKN
-75 LLLHGDLGTSYK
+75 LVLHGDLGTSYK
-87 TKRPVLDE
+87 TKQPVLDE
-95 VMERLPT
+95 VMARLPT

-127 KQNSWLDN
+127 KQNTWMDN
-135 VLMVLALLGVAMP
+135 ILMVLALIGVAMP

-160 SVHLGWLPSYGFS
+160 SVNLGWLPSYGFT

-188 TMGSLTRITRSS
+188 AMGSLTRITRSS

-214 AKGQSER
+214 AKGQAER
-221 KVIIRHALRNSL
+221 KVIIGHALRNSMI
-233 VPIITAIAL
+233 PIITAISI

-291 LVNLI
+291 IVNLV
-296 VDIIYTF
+296 VDVIYTF
-303 VDPRLKTIYQ
+303 ADPRLKTIYQ
-313 TKKRTKSPLAKSEA
+313 RKNRVRNPLARSKA